1 MFEKLPVGAQL
12 GIIGAMCILAI
23 GIGYMYWFP
32 GTSAGLS
39 SLKAENESKNE
50 ELERLEREILKG
62 KEAARRRAELEKEI
76 AQKDQEL
83 ASLRRILP
91 TAPEAGQL
99 IKWLES
105 QASRFNL
112 VIKSLSEATIK
123 QQEFYKEYTYSMTI
137 MGNYHDLGRFFDVI
151 GKHDR
156 IVNIRNVSL
165 KKNTGP
171 DARSRSISGAFS
183 ALTFVY
189 SEKPQE
195 KS

>member
-1 MFEKLPVGAQL
+1 MFDKLPASVQL
-12 GIIGAMCILAI
+12 GVIAAMCVVALLA
-23 GIGYMYWFP
+23 GYMYWFP
-32 GTSAGLS
+32 GTSSGLS
-39 SLKAENESKNE
+39 SLKADNVGKQE
-50 ELERLEREILKG
+50 ELDRLEAQIAKG
-62 KEAARRRAELEKEI
+62 REAARRRAELEKEI
-76 AQKDQEL
+76 AQKDLEL

-91 TAPEAGQL
+91 TGPEAGQL

-123 QQEFYKEYTYSMTI
+123 QQEFY
-137 MGNYHDLGRFFDVI
+137 HDLGRFFDVI

-156 IVNIRNVSL
+156 IVNVRNVNL
-165 KKNTGP
+165 KKNTGA

-189 SEKPQE
+189 HEQE